1 MPQEVKISRED
12 PFYNDLNKIFIPFR
26 TVLEMEAL
34 VGMYLSVSNY
44 DLIKDIAKSRV
55 SSTELLNALNMNGNS
70 AYYQIVDYFIN
81 CALPKL
87 KSIVSYERD
96 HHDAER
102 RGNVSPYAKSRAC
115 LFFALHNLKVKFLV
129 VREFFEEFKK
139 NGYQLPPVK
148 GSDAKISPPLQSVFG
163 VEVYEKYCVI
173 LANMLPKK
181 TVSETVSKLLDNK
194 DAITNEK
201 VLQMATYLSH
211 DEEHN
216 KIKYIMRSIK
226 ASLFV
231 CNLLFTALDLTQ
243 PFSHGKDEA
252 FNPEEIMVSQDFI
265 PELVPA
271 ISKTLGEKNEYMT
284 KRCVEAFD
292 QLMNLVLDGINIA
305 YKVASGKEIN
315 LERTE
320 LLYKIQPKTR

>member
-44 DLIKDIAKSRV
+44 DLIKDIAKSRP
-55 SSTELLNALNMNGNS
+55 SSMELLEALHMKDNS

-81 CALPKL
+81 CAIPKL

-115 LFFALHNLKVKFLV
+115 LFFALHNLKVKLLV
-129 VREFFEEFKK
+129 IREFFEHFK
-139 NGYQLPPVK
+139 NEGYRLPPIEGDNSK
-148 GSDAKISPPLQSVFG
+148 APPSLQSAFG
-163 VEVYEKYCVI
+163 AEIYENYRII
-173 LANMLPKK
+173 LANMLPLK
-181 TVSETVSKLLDNK
+181 TVSQTVSKLLDNK
-194 DAITNEK
+194 DAVTNEK
-201 VLQMATYLSH
+201 ILQMATYLAH
-211 DEEHN
+211 DEEHY

-231 CNLLFTALDLTQ
+231 SNLLFTALDLTQ
-243 PFSHGKDEA
+243 PFSHGEDET

-271 ISKTLGEKNEYMT
+271 ISKALGEKNEFMV

-292 QLMNLVLDGINIA
+292 QLMNLVLEGINTA
-305 YKVASGKEIN
+305 FKAASGKEIN
-315 LERTE
+315 LGRTE
-320 LLYKIQPKTR
+320 TLYRIQPKAR

>member
-1 MPQEVKISRED
+1 
-12 PFYNDLNKIFIPFR
+12 
-26 TVLEMEAL
+26 MEAL

-44 DLIKDIAKSRV
+44 DLIKDIAKSRP
-55 SSTELLNALNMNGNS
+55 SSMELLEALQMKDNS
-70 AYYQIVDYFIN
+70 AYFQIVDYFIN

-102 RGNVSPYAKSRAC
+102 RGNVSPYTKSRAC

-129 VREFFEEFKK
+129 IREFFEQFKRD
-139 NGYQLPPVK
+139 GYHIPPIK
-148 GSDAKISPPLQSVFG
+148 GSDSKISPSLQSVFG
-163 VEVYEKYCVI
+163 VQIYEKFRALLV
-173 LANMLPKK
+173 NMLPKK
-181 TVSETVSKLLDNK
+181 TISETVSKLLDNK

-201 VLQMATYLSH
+201 VLQMATHLNA
-211 DEEHN
+211 DEENN

-271 ISKTLGEKNEYMT
+271 ISKNVGEKNEYMV
-284 KRCVEAFD
+284 KRSVEAFD
-292 QLMNLVLDGINIA
+292 QLMNIVLDGINLA
-305 YKVASGKEIN
+305 YQAASGKEIN
-315 LERTE
+315 LDRTG
-320 LLYKIQPKTR
+320 LLYKIQPKSR